1 LIFIEVDDGQNI
13 FLRFDYLNW
22 DTRENFMEIG
32 LFHDYNQY
40 RIFRISGRKFNP
52 EKNLSIL

>member
-40 RIFRISGRKFNP
+40 RIFRISGRK
-52 EKNLSIL
+52 I